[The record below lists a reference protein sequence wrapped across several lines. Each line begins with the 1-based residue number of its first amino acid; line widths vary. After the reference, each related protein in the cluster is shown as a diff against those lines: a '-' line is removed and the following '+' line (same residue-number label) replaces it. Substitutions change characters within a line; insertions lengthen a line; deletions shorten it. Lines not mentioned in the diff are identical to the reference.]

1 MMSAAPRLMIRSC
14 SSTGGNSRRLTAPA
28 LYHTDFGGARHAR
41 PAGVARYN
49 VGVMALRKDDATS
62 PPKRPLW
69 RRRWFRRT
77 LIGVGALA
85 LLFVIVV
92 GVAALWAFTILPRS
106 LPSVTAL
113 ETLQPIQGTKIYDDN
128 DEPMTELHVERR
140 ILVPLAQ
147 IPQSLRDAILATE
160 DRRFYS
166 HWGIDPIGVARAILQ
181 NYRRGR
187 IVEGGSTITQQLTK
201 VLFLTPDKSLERK
214 LKEAVLALELE
225 RRYSKDRILEMY
237 LNQVY
242 FGHGSY
248 GVEAAARTFFGKP
261 VSELTVKESAL
272 IAGLPRAPSNYSP
285 FDRADAAK
293 RRREVVLRR
302 MVDFGVL
309 KDEESKRL
317 AKTDL
322 GLIPPERRRTTGQY
336 FVEYVQQS
344 LEANYGP
351 DLVLKGGLNV
361 YTTLNPTMQLAAE
374 QSLRD
379 GLKALQGRSAQ
390 ARPGE
395 SREGAV
401 ITVEP
406 QTGYVTAMVGGS
418 DFLRSEFNRAVQ
430 AKRQPGS
437 AFKPFIYIAALEA
450 GFTPASQ
457 IEDSPVSYTVGGGQ
471 PVWKPENYDRK
482 FRGSTTLQQAIEESV
497 NVVTVKLQERIG
509 LSKTIQ
515 VARRL
520 GIASPLDVNLSLAL
534 GTSDLSLLEL
544 TSAYGVLANQGV
556 WMPPVTIR
564 YVTDAQGKLL
574 EEHVPEGRE
583 AIAPETAYV
592 ITHMLRGV
600 VERGTGQA
608 AKALG
613 RPIAAKTGT
622 TNDYSNAWFIGFTP
636 RLATGVWVGYDRPRS
651 LGKDETRSRGAVPI
665 WVRYMGRVPPGHLRP
680 RSAGEE
686 STEPRRQLGNGHADL
701 LHRVPLPDGDAPVAA
716 LTALGVPGRLD
727 VHRDAIWC
735 PDLVLPAIEAPD
747 GRGVVVDHAPL
758 PGERGAD
765 RVGGADDV
773 VTLLEERKHGN
784 LQRRQLR
791 VEPEHDPLL
800 AAHFLLAVG
809 IGHEG
814 QERSVHPG
822 RRLDDERD
830 DVLLA
835 LLVEVRERLAAP
847 LRVLL
852 EVEVGTVG
860 DTHQLAPADRE
871 VVLDVH
877 RALGVVRQ
885 LVALVLADS
894 QIFVAQAVALEP
906 REAVLDP
913 PVVPVLVGRPAVDT
927 IVRVDEELDLHLLE
941 LTIPE
946 DEVARRDLVAE
957 RSTGLRDAE
966 RQLQSHRLQDV
977 VEVHEHR
984 LGRLRTQ
991 VGERGVLLDGAHERL
1006 EHEG

>member
-1 MMSAAPRLMIRSC
+1 M
-14 SSTGGNSRRLTAPA
+14 
-28 LYHTDFGGARHAR
+28 
-41 PAGVARYN
+41 
-49 VGVMALRKDDATS
+49 MALRKDDATS

-69 RRRWFRRT
+69 RRRWFQRT
-77 LIGVGALA
+77 LIGVGALT

-166 HWGIDPIGVARAILQ
+166 HWGIDPIGVARAVIQ

-336 FVEYVQQS
+336 FVDYVQQS
-344 LEANYGP
+344 LEAKYGP

-395 SREGAV
+395 SPEGAV

-406 QTGYVTAMVGGS
+406 QTGYVKAMVGGS

-651 LGKDETRSRGAVPI
+651 LGKDETGSRVAVPI
-665 WVRYMGRVPPGHLRP
+665 WVSYMGRVLGDSPKEDFPVPDRVVSLLIDEDPSGECLRP
-680 RSAGEE
+680 VPMAFVKGSE
-686 STEPRRQLGNGHADL
+686 S
-701 LHRVPLPDGDAPVAA
+701 
-716 LTALGVPGRLD
+716 
-727 VHRDAIWC
+727 
-735 PDLVLPAIEAPD
+735 
-747 GRGVVVDHAPL
+747 GVVCS
-758 PGERGAD
+758 G
-765 RVGGADDV
+765 VGQPRAQV
-773 VTLLEERKHGN
+773 SPASPPAS
-784 LQRRQLR
+784 Q
-791 VEPEHDPLL
+791 PP
-800 AAHFLLAVG
+800 AAGTPPATPASPPNPVPQ
-809 IGHEG
+809 G
-814 QERSVHPG
+814 QTP
-822 RRLDDERD
+822 
-830 DVLLA
+830 
-835 LLVEVRERLAAP
+835 
-847 LRVLL
+847 
-852 EVEVGTVG
+852 
-860 DTHQLAPADRE
+860 
-871 VVLDVH
+871 
-877 RALGVVRQ
+877 
-885 LVALVLADS
+885 
-894 QIFVAQAVALEP
+894 
-906 REAVLDP
+906 
-913 PVVPVLVGRPAVDT
+913 
-927 IVRVDEELDLHLLE
+927 
-941 LTIPE
+941 
-946 DEVARRDLVAE
+946 
-957 RSTGLRDAE
+957 
-966 RQLQSHRLQDV
+966 
-977 VEVHEHR
+977 
-984 LGRLRTQ
+984 
-991 VGERGVLLDGAHERL
+991 
-1006 EHEG
+1006 

>member
-1 MMSAAPRLMIRSC
+1 MMSAAPRLMIGSC
-14 SSTGGNSRRLTAPA
+14 SSTGRNSTRLKASG
-28 LYHTDFGGARHAR
+28 LYHTDSGGARQRAV
-41 PAGVARYN
+41 PAGCARYN
-49 VGVMALRKDDATS
+49 NGVMALRKDGASS

-69 RRRWFRRT
+69 RRRWFRGT
-77 LIGVGALA
+77 LIGVGAVT

-128 DEPMTELHVERR
+128 DEAITELHVERR

-166 HWGIDPIGVARAILQ
+166 HWGIDPIGVARAVIQ

-261 VSELTVKESAL
+261 VSELSVKESAL

-285 FDRADAAK
+285 FDRPEAAK
-293 RRREVVLRR
+293 RRREVVLHR
-302 MVDFGVL
+302 MVDFKVI
-309 KDEESKRL
+309 KDEEAKRL

-336 FVEYVQQS
+336 FIDYVQQT
-344 LEANYGP
+344 LEAKYGP

-361 YTTLNPTMQLAAE
+361 YTTLNPTMQLTAE
-374 QSLRD
+374 QSLRE
-379 GLKALQGRSAQ
+379 GLKALQTRTGATPGK
-390 ARPGE
+390 PGE
-395 SREGAV
+395 TPEGAV
-401 ITVEP
+401 VTVEP
-406 QTGYVTAMVGGS
+406 QTGYVKAMVGGS
-418 DFLRSEFNRAVQ
+418 DFFRSEFNRAVQ

-457 IEDSPVSYTVGGGQ
+457 IEDSPVSYTVGGNQ

-509 LSKTIQ
+509 LGKTIQ

-520 GIASPLDVNLSLAL
+520 GVTSPLDVNLSLAL

-544 TSAYGVLANQGV
+544 TSAYGALANQGT

-574 EEHVPEGRE
+574 EEHVPEGRD
-583 AIAPETAYV
+583 AVAPETAYV

-622 TNDYSNAWFIGFTP
+622 TNDYSNAWFVGYTP
-636 RLATGVWVGYDRPRS
+636 HVATGVWVGYDRPRS
-651 LGKDETRSRGAVPI
+651 LGKDETGSRVAVPI
-665 WVRYMGRVPPGHLRP
+665 WVAYMGKVLGESPREDFPVPDKVVLVPVDLDPSNECVRVVTMAFVRG
-680 RSAGEE
+680 
-686 STEPRRQLGNGHADL
+686 TEP
-701 LHRVPLPDGDAPVAA
+701 
-716 LTALGVPGRLD
+716 
-727 VHRDAIWC
+727 
-735 PDLVLPAIEAPD
+735 
-747 GRGVVVDHAPL
+747 
-758 PGERGAD
+758 
-765 RVGGADDV
+765 
-773 VTLLEERKHGN
+773 
-784 LQRRQLR
+784 
-791 VEPEHDPLL
+791 L
-800 AAHFLLAVG
+800 ACG
-809 IGHEG
+809 
-814 QERSVHPG
+814 
-822 RRLDDERD
+822 
-830 DVLLA
+830 
-835 LLVEVRERLAAP
+835 
-847 LRVLL
+847 
-852 EVEVGTVG
+852 
-860 DTHQLAPADRE
+860 
-871 VVLDVH
+871 
-877 RALGVVRQ
+877 
-885 LVALVLADS
+885 
-894 QIFVAQAVALEP
+894 
-906 REAVLDP
+906 
-913 PVVPVLVGRPAVDT
+913 
-927 IVRVDEELDLHLLE
+927 
-941 LTIPE
+941 
-946 DEVARRDLVAE
+946 
-957 RSTGLRDAE
+957 
-966 RQLQSHRLQDV
+966 
-977 VEVHEHR
+977 
-984 LGRLRTQ
+984 
-991 VGERGVLLDGAHERL
+991 
-1006 EHEG
+1006 